1 MTKDSCVD
9 LESPPRFK
17 RIEVKGLHGRLDF
30 SVDLHPHLNIL
41 YGKNGLGKTTFL
53 HIIANLL
60 ELDFRRFNYLKFG
73 EVIARTDRGD
83 GICIRRS
90 KDGMSVLLNDEPISF
105 IDDANGISDS
115 DTARLREAVGN
126 RPAYLPAFRSILER
140 VRDMRTIGYQE
151 RNNPELEK
159 LTEVERRAILECAD
173 KSDFYP
179 RSNRDLER
187 AHATASKTLQC
198 RQWFG
203 DFVPAVRYP
212 SVTEV
217 TDGLSDEWRTAQLH
231 INRAEQSLFEGGFL
245 EIFEAISVKA
255 EEEQTPQKDILAS
268 IYELLSDES
277 SDAIGPSRSR
287 SYERLVQA
295 AGRQS
300 EADAAYN
307 KLLEIYRRVLS
318 ERKNVRDD
326 ALRPLSEYESSV
338 NKFLDQKKLKIGYIE
353 SSKQT
358 VRARASFVNVVPTGG
373 RPYGLTALSSGER
386 QIATML
392 YSASRSVVPVGAFLI
407 DEPELSLHVDW
418 QRIILLEIQKLHPGR
433 QIIACTHSPEVG
445 ADHAEYVK
453 FFEPSLHVSADS
465 EMEDDRIAGEEEL

>member
-1 MTKDSCVD
+1 MTKDSFVD
-9 LESPPRFK
+9 LGSLPRFK

-30 SVDLHPHLNIL
+30 SVDLHPQLNIL

-60 ELDFRRFNYLKFG
+60 ELDFRRFDYLKFG
-73 EVIARTDRGD
+73 QVIAITDRD
-83 GICIRRS
+83 DEICIRRS
-90 KDGMSVLLNDEPISF
+90 KGGMSVFLNERPISF
-105 IDDANGISDS
+105 VDDTYGLSDL
-115 DTARLREAVGN
+115 DTDKLREAVGN

-140 VRDMRTIGYQE
+140 VRDMRSVAYQD

-159 LTEVERRAILECAD
+159 LTEVERRAISESAD
-173 KSDFYP
+173 KAEFYL
-179 RSNRDLER
+179 RGNRELDR

-217 TDGLSDEWRTAQLH
+217 TEGLSDEWRTAQLY

-277 SDAIGPSRSR
+277 PDAIGPSRSR

-295 AGRQS
+295 AARQS

-318 ERKNVRDD
+318 ERKNVRDE

-338 NKFLDQKKLKIGYIE
+338 NKFLDQKKLKIGYFE
-353 SSKQT
+353 SSKQA
-358 VRARASFVNVVPTGG
+358 VRARASFVNVVPSGG

-418 QRIILLEIQKLHPGR
+418 QRIILSEIQKLHPGR
-433 QIIACTHSPEVG
+433 QVIACTHSPEVG

-453 FFEPSLHVSADS
+453 FFEPSPHVLADS

>member
-1 MTKDSCVD
+1 MTKDSCGD
-9 LESPPRFK
+9 LESIPRFK
-17 RIEVKGLHGRLDF
+17 RVGVIGLHGRLDF
-30 SVDLHPHLNIL
+30 SVDLHPQLNIL

-60 ELDFRRFNYLKFG
+60 ELDFRCFNYLKFG
-73 EVIARTDRGD
+73 EVIATTDRGD
-83 GICIRRS
+83 EIRIRRN
-90 KDGMSVLLNDEPISF
+90 KDVISVLLNGELIPF
-105 IDDANGISDS
+105 VDDANGISDS
-115 DTARLREAVGN
+115 DSTKLRGAVGN

-140 VRDMRTIGYQE
+140 VRDIRTMGYQE
-151 RNNPELEK
+151 RSSPELER

-173 KSDFYP
+173 KSDVYP

-203 DFVPAVRYP
+203 DFVPTVRYP

-217 TDGLSDEWRTAQLH
+217 TEGLSDEWRTAQIY

-245 EIFEAISVKA
+245 EIFEAISTKA

-268 IYELLSDES
+268 IFELLSDES

-295 AGRQS
+295 AGRQN

-318 ERKNVRDD
+318 ERKSVRDD
-326 ALRPLSEYESSV
+326 ALRPLSEYETSV

-353 SSKQT
+353 SSKQAPRT
-358 VRARASFVNVVPTGG
+358 RASYVNVVPTGG

-418 QRIILLEIQKLHPGR
+418 QRIILSEIQKLHPGR

-453 FFEPSLHVSADS
+453 FFEPSHHLSADS
-465 EMEDDRIAGEEEL
+465 ELEDDRIAGEEEL